1 MKTKKWQY
9 GVLAGLLVFIG
20 TLTVSAQ
27 ESATA
32 QDTEQQEQVVE
43 LGDLQ
48 VVGSRVAG
56 RSAQESLV
64 PVDIIQ
70 GEDLQTYGIR
80 DMDSLLSAS
89 VPSYNVNQQPISDAA
104 TLVRPASLRG
114 LPSDST
120 LVLVNGKRRHR
131 ASVITFLGG
140 GVRTALRPPTFPSSR
155 PLPSTGWKCCAT
167 APRPS
172 TARTPSP
179 AS

>member
-1 MKTKKWQY
+1 MKKLGTRMY
-9 GVLAGLLVFIG
+9 GLMVALGISVGAAPTG
-20 TLTVSAQ
+20 AQ
-27 ESATA
+27 EAGQPEPAGAS
-32 QDTEQQEQVVE
+32 DTEQATEPSEEILE
-43 LGDLQ
+43 LGALQ

-80 DMDSLLSAS
+80 DMDSLLSAT

-104 TLVRPASLRG
+104 TLVRPANLRG
-114 LPSDST
+114 LSSDST

-140 GVRTALRPPTFPSSR
+140 GDLRRLSGSR
-155 PLPSTGWKCCAT
+155 RFRDSVHCA
-167 APRPS
+167 
-172 TARTPSP
+172 
-179 AS
+179 